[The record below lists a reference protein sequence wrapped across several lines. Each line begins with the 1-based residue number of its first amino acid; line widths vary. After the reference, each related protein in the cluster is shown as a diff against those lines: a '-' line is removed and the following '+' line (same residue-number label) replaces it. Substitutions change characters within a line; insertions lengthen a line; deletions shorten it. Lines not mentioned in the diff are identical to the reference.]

1 MANDKQQS
9 HPRLQEKYRSQVV
22 PHLKK
27 QFELGTDLE
36 VPRLLKVSLNMG
48 LGAATQNPKLMES
61 AVEEMA
67 AITGQK
73 PVITRAKKAIAAFKL
88 REGAPIGIA
97 VTLRRDRMWE
107 FVDRLFSLALPRVR
121 DFRGVGTKAFDGR
134 GNYTLG
140 IREHI
145 IFPEINYD
153 KVDKIKGLSV
163 TFGTTAKTDEQGR
176 ALLAALGMPF
186 RK

>member
-1 MANDKQQS
+1 MAEHK
-9 HPRLQEKYRSQVV
+9 PRLQEKYRSQII
-22 PHLKK
+22 PLLKK
-27 QFELGTDLE
+27 EFGFGTDLE
-36 VPRLLKVSLNMG
+36 VPRLVKVSLNMG

-61 AVEEMA
+61 ATEEMA
-67 AITGQK
+67 ALTGQK
-73 PVITRAKKAIAAFKL
+73 AVITRAKKSIATFKL

-163 TFGTTAKTDEQGR
+163 TFGTTAKTDEHGR
-176 ALLAALGMPF
+176 ALLTALGMPF

>member
-1 MANDKQQS
+1 MENTASQ
-9 HPRLQEKYRSQVV
+9 PRLHEKYRSQVV

-27 QFELGTDLE
+27 QFGFSTDLE
-36 VPRLLKVSLNMG
+36 VPRLMKVSLNMG
-48 LGAATQNPKLMES
+48 LGEATQNPKLMES
-61 AVEEMA
+61 AVLEMA

-73 PVITRAKKAIAAFKL
+73 PVITRAKKSIATFKL
-88 REGAPIGIA
+88 RQGAPIGVV
-97 VTLRRDRMWE
+97 VTMRRERMWE
-107 FVDRLFSLALPRVR
+107 FVDRLFTLALPRVR
-121 DFRGVGTKAFDGR
+121 DFRGVGTRAFDGR
-134 GNYTLG
+134 GNFTLG

-163 TFGTTAKTDEQGR
+163 TFGTTAKTDEHGR
-176 ALLAALGMPF
+176 ALLTALGMPF

>member
-1 MANDKQQS
+1 MAEQS
-9 HPRLQEKYRSQVV
+9 PRLQEKYRSQVI

-27 QFELGTDLE
+27 EFGFSSDLE
-36 VPRLLKVSLNMG
+36 VPRLMKVSINMG
-48 LGAATQNPKLMES
+48 LGEATQNPKLMEA

-73 PVITRAKKAIAAFKL
+73 PVITRAKKSIATFKL
-88 REGAPIGIA
+88 RQGAPIGIA

-107 FVDRLFSLALPRVR
+107 FVDRLFTLALPRVR
-121 DFRGVGTKAFDGR
+121 DFRGVGTRSFDGR

-145 IFPEINYD
+145 IFPEVNYD
-153 KVDKIKGLSV
+153 KIDKIKGLSV
-163 TFGTTAKTDEQGR
+163 TFGTTARTDEHGR
-176 ALLAALGMPF
+176 ALLTALGMPF